1 MRTPTAL
8 LRLLSAAAFAA
19 ILAAATALPAA
30 AQVDLTRFVWLGD
43 SEGAGFTAHC
53 LTRRV
58 QVDSPSAV
66 IARANNVADFQQ
78 PIVNDPGLGGCMVL
92 TSLAPSFSYEPST
105 GTPANLA
112 LPRPY
117 NNLSIPGC
125 AIGDMVRG
133 TSSADTA
140 GTCGTFMDLILR
152 NAAFHW
158 GPMITQA
165 NLENPTFVVLENAG
179 NDYLGAVLSGT
190 VIDGVTV
197 TPLAQFTADVNTALQ
212 TLSSKQ
218 KNGIVT
224 TVADV
229 TSIPFTTTLPPY
241 LTSGGKL
248 VLVGGA
254 PIPLLGPKGCPTGVP
269 ACPIPPTTLVTLN
282 AAGYLPYGY
291 GIPCAVAPT
300 LPFCNYPLP
309 AAAIDANHPGALIYA
324 SDVAFLKQRGAD
336 YNTAIKAAAAAVGY
350 KVYDLNDLLLRAKAG
365 FDFGGMTVNASY
377 LTGGMFSY
385 DGFHLTPIGY
395 AIWADDMVKFINA
408 NFPNTNLAE
417 PDMSTYLIAGGTNGG
432 LSGAYTAPYVWSPM
446 TDAEKAAAIEQIFTL
461 DFASSLAS
469 FIPPHRAAATAGP
482 AEPAQR
488 FDRSS
493 RLAPM
498 P

>member
-1 MRTPTAL
+1 MRTPNTL
-8 LRLLSAAAFAA
+8 FRLLSAAA
-19 ILAAATALPAA
+19 LAAAMALPAA

-53 LTRRV
+53 LTKSV

-66 IARANNVADFQQ
+66 IARANDVVDFQQ
-78 PIVNDPGLGGCMVL
+78 PIVNDPGLGGCMML
-92 TSLAPSFSYEPST
+92 TSLVPSFGYELST

-152 NAAFHW
+152 NSAFHW

-165 NLENPTFVVLENAG
+165 NLLNPTFVVLENAG

-190 VIDGVTV
+190 IIDGVTV
-197 TPLAQFTADVNTALQ
+197 TPLAQFTADVNTALT
-212 TLSSKQ
+212 TLKSKQ
-218 KNGIVT
+218 PNGIVT
-224 TVADV
+224 GVVDI

-248 VLVGGA
+248 VLNPATGA
-254 PIPLLGPKGCPTGVP
+254 PIPLLGPKGCPPGYP
-269 ACPIPPTTLVTLN
+269 ACPIPATTLVTLN
-282 AAGYLPYGY
+282 AALYLPYGY

-300 LPFCNYPLP
+300 LPKCNNPLP
-309 AAAIDANHPGALIYA
+309 AAEDAAGNPGALIYA

-336 YNTAIKAAAAAVGY
+336 YNTAIKAAAAAAGY
-350 KVYDLNDLLLRAKAG
+350 KFYDLNALLARAKVG

-385 DGFHLTPIGY
+385 DGVHLTPIGY
-395 AIWADDMVKFINA
+395 AIWADDMIKFINA
-408 NFPNTNLAE
+408 NFPDTNLKE
-417 PDMSTYLIAGGTNGG
+417 PDLSTYLFAGGTLGG
-432 LSGAYTAPYVWSPM
+432 LSGPFTGTYAWAPLN
-446 TDAEKAAAIEQIFTL
+446 DAEKADAIENIFTL
-461 DFASSLAS
+461 DFARYLAS
-469 FIPPHRAAATAGP
+469 FIPPRRAAATAGP
-482 AEPAQR
+482 SEPAQR
-488 FDRSS
+488 FERPS
-493 RLAPM
+493 RTDPM